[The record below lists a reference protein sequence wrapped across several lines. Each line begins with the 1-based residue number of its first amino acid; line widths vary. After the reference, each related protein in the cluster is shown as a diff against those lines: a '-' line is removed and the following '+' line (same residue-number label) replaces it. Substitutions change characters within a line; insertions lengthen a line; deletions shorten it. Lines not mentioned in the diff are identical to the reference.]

1 MKKQQVTYKTIEFF
15 EYGIEKTETKDMEC
29 MTDEQD
35 APAVHD
41 RMEVLCSEQEKLK

>member
-1 MKKQQVTYKTIEFF
+1 MAEKLPSGGSTEKRCGTDLMASDTI
-15 EYGIEKTETKDMEC
+15 ITMTE
-29 MTDEQD
+29 EQD